1 MSKIKIF
8 SLGGL
13 NENSKNMYIV
23 EVNEDIFVFDAG
35 LKYADDKL
43 LGVDYIIPDYN
54 YIKKNI
60 RKVKGIFI
68 SHAHTEQIGALKNIL
83 VDVPNIKVFG
93 SKFTIDFIR
102 RMLIEAGIKD
112 ANLVEISAHKKINF
126 GSVSIFPIGLTHSVP
141 DNVGYVMNTEDGAI
155 VYTGN
160 FVFDPTMRGAFK
172 TDIGKLAYVGKQG
185 VLCLMS
191 ESLYADKK
199 GYTSPNHRV
208 AGVIKEAL
216 IRRENRIIFNIF
228 SNNVGRVQ
236 ELFEEV
242 SKTHRKII
250 IMGKSL
256 QSTVKYLLENKYL
269 FISKEQIGDLT
280 NLDDRDAVILTATD
294 NERPFSN
301 LERIVNGYDKYIRLK
316 PSDTVFFLDSIT
328 DSVEKN
334 AVRIMDEISRK
345 GVEVI
350 TLPKNS
356 ISYHASSEDL
366 MLMLDLINPKYY
378 MPIIGE
384 YRHQVANADI
394 AYKLGIPKENILLK
408 QNGDVVTF
416 LDGKLVANNE
426 HIEVSDIMIDG
437 TSSEDIGELVLKDRE
452 MLSDNGIVVVCATLD
467 KKSKQ
472 VLAGPSI
479 LTRGFVY
486 VKDSADLISEIERI
500 SLEKIL
506 ENTSNNYVEYNKIK
520 NSIREE
526 VGKYLYLET
535 ECKPM
540 IITVIQ
546 EV

>member
-13 NENSKNMYIV
+13 NENSKNMYVV
-23 EVNEDIFVFDAG
+23 EINEDIFVFEAG
-35 LKYADDKL
+35 LKYADDKF
-43 LGVDYIIPDYN
+43 LGVDYIIPDYT
-54 YIKKNI
+54 YIKNNI
-60 RKVKGIFI
+60 KRVKGIFI
-68 SHAHTEQIGALKNIL
+68 SHAHSEQIGALKNIL
-83 VDVPNIKVFG
+83 EEMPNIKVYG
-93 SKFTIDFIR
+93 TKFTIDFIKR
-102 RMLIEAGIKD
+102 ILDDAKVKANNLIE
-112 ANLVEISAHKKINF
+112 ISPHKKINF
-126 GSVSIFPIGLTHSVP
+126 GSVSIFPISLTHSLP
-141 DNVGYVMNTEDGAI
+141 DNVGYVINTDNGAI

-160 FVFDPTMRGAFK
+160 YVFDPTMRGAFK

-185 VLCLMS
+185 VLCLMC

-199 GYTSPNHRV
+199 GYTSPNHRI
-208 AGVIKEAL
+208 AGLIKETL

-228 SNNVGRVQ
+228 SNNVCRIQ
-236 ELFEEV
+236 ELFDEV

-250 IMGKSL
+250 IMGKAL
-256 QSTVKYLLENKYL
+256 QSTVKYLLDNKYL
-269 FISKEQIGDLT
+269 FIDRERIGDLS
-280 NLDDRDAVILTATD
+280 NLDDRDAVILTSSD

-301 LERIVNGYDKYIRLK
+301 LERILNGYDKYVKIK
-316 PSDTVFFLDSIT
+316 VTDTVFFLDSIT

-334 AVRIMDEISRK
+334 AVRIMDNISRK
-345 GVEVI
+345 GAEVV

-378 MPIIGE
+378 FPIMGE

-394 AYKLGIPKENILLK
+394 AYKIGIPKENILLK
-408 QNGDVVTF
+408 LNGDVITF
-416 LDGKLVANNE
+416 ENGKLVDKPE
-426 HIEVSDIMIDG
+426 HVEVDDIMIDG
-437 TSSEDIGELVLKDRE
+437 NSSEDIGELVLKDRE
-452 MLSDNGIVVVCATLD
+452 MLSDNGIVVVCATLN
-467 KKSKQ
+467 KKTKE

-486 VKDSADLISEIERI
+486 VKDSADMIREIERI
-500 SLEKIL
+500 SLEKII
-506 ENTSNNYVEYNKIK
+506 ENTNNNYVEFNKIK
-520 NSIREE
+520 NGIREE

>member
-13 NENSKNMYIV
+13 NENSKNMYVV
-23 EVNEDIFVFDAG
+23 EINEDIFVFDAG
-35 LKYADDKL
+35 LKYADDKF
-43 LGVDYIIPDYN
+43 LGVDYIIPDYT
-54 YIKKNI
+54 YIKNNI
-60 RKVKGIFI
+60 KRVKGIFI
-68 SHAHTEQIGALKNIL
+68 SHAHSEQIGALKNIL
-83 VDVPNIKVFG
+83 EDMPNIKVYG
-93 SKFTIDFIR
+93 SKFTIDFIK
-102 RMLIEAGIKD
+102 RMLDESNIKVK
-112 ANLVEISAHKKINF
+112 NLVEISAHKKINF
-126 GSVSIFPIGLTHSVP
+126 GSVSVFPIGLTHSVP
-141 DNVGYVMNTEDGAI
+141 DNVGYVINTDNGAI

-199 GYTSPNHRV
+199 GYTSPNHRI
-208 AGVIKEAL
+208 AGLIKETL

-228 SNNVGRVQ
+228 SNNVCRMQ
-236 ELFEEV
+236 ELFDEV

-250 IMGKSL
+250 FMGKSL
-256 QSTVKYLLENKYL
+256 QSTVKYLLDNKYL
-269 FISKEQIGDLT
+269 FINREQIGDLS
-280 NLDDRDAVILTATD
+280 NLDDRDAVILTSTD

-301 LERIVNGYDKYIRLK
+301 LERIINGYDKYVKIK
-316 PSDTVFFLDSIT
+316 PTDTVFFLDSIT

-345 GVEVI
+345 GAEVV
-350 TLPKNS
+350 TLSKNN

-378 MPIIGE
+378 FPIMGE
-384 YRHQVANADI
+384 YRHQVANADV
-394 AYKLGIPKENILLK
+394 AYKIGIPKENILLK
-408 QNGDVVTF
+408 LNGDVVTF
-416 LDGKLVANNE
+416 ENGVLVDNKE
-426 HIEVSDIMIDG
+426 HVEVDDIMIDG

-452 MLSDNGIVVVCATLD
+452 MLSDNGIVIVCATLD
-467 KKSKQ
+467 KKTKQ
-472 VLAGPSI
+472 ILAGPSI

-486 VKDSADLISEIERI
+486 VKDSADLIKEIERI

-506 ENTSNNYVEYNKIK
+506 ENISNNYVEFNKIK
-520 NSIREE
+520 NGIREE

>member
-13 NENSKNMYIV
+13 NESSKNMYIV
-23 EVNEDIFVFDAG
+23 EINDDIFVFDAG
-35 LKYADDKL
+35 LKYADDKF
-43 LGVDYIIPDYN
+43 LGVDYIIPDYS
-54 YIKKNI
+54 YIRNNVK
-60 RKVKGIFI
+60 RVKGIFI
-68 SHAHTEQIGALKNIL
+68 SHSHSEQIGALKNIL
-83 VDVPNIKVFG
+83 EEMPNIKVYAT
-93 SKFTIDFIR
+93 KFSIDFIKTILDEAKVVANN
-102 RMLIEAGIKD
+102 LIE
-112 ANLVEISAHKKINF
+112 ISPHKKINF
-126 GSVSIFPIGLTHSVP
+126 GSVSIFPISLTHSLP
-141 DNVGYVMNTEDGAI
+141 DNVGYVINTDNGAI

-208 AGVIKEAL
+208 AGLIKETL
-216 IRRENRIIFNIF
+216 IRKENRIIFNIF
-228 SNNVGRVQ
+228 SNNVCRIQ
-236 ELFEEV
+236 ELFDEV
-242 SKTHRKII
+242 SKTHRKMI
-250 IMGKSL
+250 IMGKTL
-256 QSTVKYLLENKYL
+256 QRTIKYLLDNKYL
-269 FISKEQIGDLT
+269 FIDREQIGDLS
-280 NLDDRDAVILTATD
+280 NLDDRDAVILTSSD

-301 LERIVNGYDKYIRLK
+301 LERIINGYDKYIKIK
-316 PSDTVFFLDSIT
+316 PTDTIFFLDSIT
-328 DSVEKN
+328 DSIENN
-334 AVRIMDEISRK
+334 AVRIMDNISRI
-345 GVEVI
+345 GAEVI
-350 TLPKNS
+350 TLSKNN
-356 ISYHASSEDL
+356 ITYHASSEDL

-378 MPIIGE
+378 FPIMGE
-384 YRHQVANADI
+384 YRHQVANADV
-394 AYKLGIPKENILLK
+394 AYKIGIPKENILLK
-408 QNGDVVTF
+408 LNGDVVCF
-416 LDGKLVANNE
+416 ENGNLVETNE
-426 HIEVSDIMIDG
+426 HIEVDDIMIDG

-467 KKSKQ
+467 KKTKE

-486 VKDSADLISEIERI
+486 VKDSADLIKEIERI
-500 SLEKIL
+500 SLDKIV
-506 ENTSNNYVEYNKIK
+506 ENISNNYVEFNKIK
-520 NSIREE
+520 NAIREE

>member
-13 NENSKNMYIV
+13 NENSKNMYVV
-23 EVNEDIFVFDAG
+23 EINEDIFVFDAG
-35 LKYADDKL
+35 LKYADDKF
-43 LGVDYIIPDYN
+43 LGVDYIIPDYS
-54 YIKKNI
+54 YIKSNKK
-60 RKVKGIFI
+60 RVKGIFI
-68 SHAHTEQIGALKNIL
+68 SHAHSEQIGALKNIL
-83 VDVPNIKVFG
+83 EDIPNIKVYG
-93 SKFTIDFIR
+93 SKFTIDFIK
-102 RMLIEAGIKD
+102 RMLDESNIKTK
-112 ANLVEISAHKKINF
+112 NLVEISAHKKINF
-126 GSVSIFPIGLTHSVP
+126 GSVSVFPIGLTHSVP
-141 DNVGYVMNTEDGAI
+141 DNVGYVINTDNGAI

-199 GYTSPNHRV
+199 GYTSPNHRI
-208 AGVIKEAL
+208 AGLIKETL
-216 IRRENRIIFNIF
+216 IRKENRIIFNIF
-228 SNNVGRVQ
+228 SNNVCRMQ
-236 ELFEEV
+236 ELFDEV

-250 IMGKSL
+250 FMGKSL
-256 QSTVKYLLENKYL
+256 QSTVKYLLDNKYL
-269 FISKEQIGDLT
+269 FINREQIGDLS
-280 NLDDRDAVILTATD
+280 NLDDRDAVILTSTD

-301 LERIVNGYDKYIRLK
+301 LERIINGYDKYVKIK
-316 PSDTVFFLDSIT
+316 PTDTVFFLDSIT

-334 AVRIMDEISRK
+334 AVRIMNEISRK
-345 GVEVI
+345 GAEVV
-350 TLPKNS
+350 TLSKNN

-378 MPIIGE
+378 FPIMGE
-384 YRHQVANADI
+384 YRHQVANADV
-394 AYKLGIPKENILLK
+394 AYKIGIPKENILLK
-408 QNGDVVTF
+408 LNGDVVTF
-416 LDGKLVANNE
+416 ENGVLVDNKE
-426 HIEVSDIMIDG
+426 HIEVGDIMIDG

-452 MLSDNGIVVVCATLD
+452 MLSDNGIVIVCATLD
-467 KKSKQ
+467 KKTKQ
-472 VLAGPSI
+472 ILAGPSI

-486 VKDSADLISEIERI
+486 VKDSADLIKEIERI

-506 ENTSNNYVEYNKIK
+506 ENISNNYVEFNKIK
-520 NSIREE
+520 NGIREE

>member
-13 NENSKNMYIV
+13 NENSKNMYVV
-23 EVNEDIFVFDAG
+23 EINEDIFVFDAG
-35 LKYADDKL
+35 LKYADDKF
-43 LGVDYIIPDYN
+43 LGVDYIIPDYT
-54 YIKKNI
+54 YIKNNI
-60 RKVKGIFI
+60 KRVKGIFI
-68 SHAHTEQIGALKNIL
+68 SHAHSEQIGALKNIL
-83 VDVPNIKVFG
+83 EDMPNIKVYG
-93 SKFTIDFIR
+93 SKFTIDFIK
-102 RMLIEAGIKD
+102 RMLDESNIK
-112 ANLVEISAHKKINF
+112 AKNLVEISAHKKINF
-126 GSVSIFPIGLTHSVP
+126 GSVSVFPIGLTHSVP
-141 DNVGYVMNTEDGAI
+141 DNVGYVINTDNGAI

-199 GYTSPNHRV
+199 GYTSPNHRI
-208 AGVIKEAL
+208 AGLIKETL

-228 SNNVGRVQ
+228 SNNVCRMQ
-236 ELFEEV
+236 ELFDEV

-250 IMGKSL
+250 FMGKSL
-256 QSTVKYLLENKYL
+256 QSTVKYLLDNKYL
-269 FISKEQIGDLT
+269 FINREQIGDLS
-280 NLDDRDAVILTATD
+280 NLDDRDAVILTSTD

-301 LERIVNGYDKYIRLK
+301 LERIINGYDKYVKIK
-316 PSDTVFFLDSIT
+316 STDTVFFLDSIT

-345 GVEVI
+345 GAEVV
-350 TLPKNS
+350 TLSKNN

-378 MPIIGE
+378 FPIMGE
-384 YRHQVANADI
+384 YRHQVANADV
-394 AYKLGIPKENILLK
+394 AYKIGIPKENILLK
-408 QNGDVVTF
+408 LNGDVVTF
-416 LDGKLVANNE
+416 ENGVLVDNKE
-426 HIEVSDIMIDG
+426 HIEVDDIMIDG

-452 MLSDNGIVVVCATLD
+452 MLSDNGIVIVCATLD
-467 KKSKQ
+467 KKTKQ
-472 VLAGPSI
+472 ILAGPSI

-486 VKDSADLISEIERI
+486 VKDSADLIKEIERI

-506 ENTSNNYVEYNKIK
+506 ENISNNYVEFNKIK
-520 NSIREE
+520 NGIREE

>member
-13 NENSKNMYIV
+13 NESSKNMYVV
-23 EVNEDIFVFDAG
+23 EINEDIFVFDAG
-35 LKYADDKL
+35 LKYADDKF
-43 LGVDYIIPDYN
+43 LGVDYIIPDYT
-54 YIKKNI
+54 YIKNNI
-60 RKVKGIFI
+60 KRVKGIFI
-68 SHAHTEQIGALKNIL
+68 SHAHSEQIGALKNIL
-83 VDVPNIKVFG
+83 EDMPNIKVYG
-93 SKFTIDFIR
+93 SKFTIDFIK
-102 RMLIEAGIKD
+102 RMLEESNIK
-112 ANLVEISAHKKINF
+112 AKNLVEISAHKKINF
-126 GSVSIFPIGLTHSVP
+126 GSVSVFPIGLTHSVP
-141 DNVGYVMNTEDGAI
+141 DNVGYVINTDNGAI

-199 GYTSPNHRV
+199 GYTSPNHRI
-208 AGVIKEAL
+208 AGLIKETL

-228 SNNVGRVQ
+228 SNNVCRMQ
-236 ELFEEV
+236 ELFDEV

-250 IMGKSL
+250 FMGKSL
-256 QSTVKYLLENKYL
+256 QSTVKYLLDNKYL
-269 FISKEQIGDLT
+269 FINREQIGDLS
-280 NLDDRDAVILTATD
+280 NLDDRDAVILTSTD

-301 LERIVNGYDKYIRLK
+301 LERIINGYDKYVKIK
-316 PSDTVFFLDSIT
+316 PTDTVFFLDSIT

-345 GVEVI
+345 GAEVV
-350 TLPKNS
+350 TLSKNN

-378 MPIIGE
+378 FPIMGE
-384 YRHQVANADI
+384 YRHQVANADV
-394 AYKLGIPKENILLK
+394 AYKIGIPKENILLK
-408 QNGDVVTF
+408 LNGDVVTF
-416 LDGKLVANNE
+416 ENGVLIDNKE
-426 HIEVSDIMIDG
+426 HVEVDDIMIDG

-452 MLSDNGIVVVCATLD
+452 MLSDNGIVIVCATLD
-467 KKSKQ
+467 KKTKQ
-472 VLAGPSI
+472 ILAGPSI

-486 VKDSADLISEIERI
+486 VKDSADLIKEIERI

-506 ENTSNNYVEYNKIK
+506 ENISNNYVEFNKIK
-520 NSIREE
+520 NGIREE

>member
-13 NENSKNMYIV
+13 NENSKNMYVV
-23 EVNEDIFVFDAG
+23 EINEDIFVFDAG
-35 LKYADDKL
+35 LKYADDKF
-43 LGVDYIIPDYN
+43 LGVDYIIPDYT
-54 YIKKNI
+54 YIKNNI
-60 RKVKGIFI
+60 KRVKGIFI
-68 SHAHTEQIGALKNIL
+68 SHAHSEQIGALKNIL
-83 VDVPNIKVFG
+83 EDMPNIKVYG
-93 SKFTIDFIR
+93 SKFTIDFIK
-102 RMLIEAGIKD
+102 RMLDESNIKVK
-112 ANLVEISAHKKINF
+112 NLVEISAHKKINF
-126 GSVSIFPIGLTHSVP
+126 GSVSVFPIGLTHSVP
-141 DNVGYVMNTEDGAI
+141 DNVGYVINTDNGAI

-199 GYTSPNHRV
+199 GYTSPNHRI
-208 AGVIKEAL
+208 AGLIKETL
-216 IRRENRIIFNIF
+216 IRKENRIIFNIF
-228 SNNVGRVQ
+228 SNNVCRMQ
-236 ELFEEV
+236 ELFDEV

-250 IMGKSL
+250 FMGKSL
-256 QSTVKYLLENKYL
+256 QSTVKYLLDNKYL
-269 FISKEQIGDLT
+269 FINREQIGDLS
-280 NLDDRDAVILTATD
+280 NLDDRDAVILTSTD

-301 LERIVNGYDKYIRLK
+301 LERIINGYDKYVKIK
-316 PSDTVFFLDSIT
+316 PTDTVFFLDSIT

-345 GVEVI
+345 GAEVV
-350 TLPKNS
+350 TLSKNN

-378 MPIIGE
+378 FPIMGE
-384 YRHQVANADI
+384 YRHQVANADV
-394 AYKLGIPKENILLK
+394 AYKIGIPKENILLK
-408 QNGDVVTF
+408 LNGDVVTF
-416 LDGKLVANNE
+416 ENGVLIDNKE
-426 HIEVSDIMIDG
+426 HIEVDDIMIDG

-452 MLSDNGIVVVCATLD
+452 MLSDNGIVIVCATLD
-467 KKSKQ
+467 KKTKQ
-472 VLAGPSI
+472 ILAGPSI

-486 VKDSADLISEIERI
+486 VKDSADLIKEIERI

-506 ENTSNNYVEYNKIK
+506 ENISNNYVEFNKIK
-520 NSIREE
+520 NGIREE

>member
-13 NENSKNMYIV
+13 NENSKNMYVV
-23 EVNEDIFVFDAG
+23 EINEDIFVFDAG
-35 LKYADDKL
+35 LKYADDKF
-43 LGVDYIIPDYN
+43 LGVDYIIPDYT
-54 YIKKNI
+54 YIKNNI
-60 RKVKGIFI
+60 KRVKGIFI
-68 SHAHTEQIGALKNIL
+68 SHAHSEQIGALKNIL
-83 VDVPNIKVFG
+83 EDMPNIKVYG
-93 SKFTIDFIR
+93 SKFTIDFIK
-102 RMLIEAGIKD
+102 RMLDESNIK
-112 ANLVEISAHKKINF
+112 ANNLVEISAHKKINF
-126 GSVSIFPIGLTHSVP
+126 GSVSVFPIGLTHSVP
-141 DNVGYVMNTEDGAI
+141 DNVGYVINTDNGAI

-199 GYTSPNHRV
+199 GYTSPNHRI
-208 AGVIKEAL
+208 AGLIKETL
-216 IRRENRIIFNIF
+216 IRKENRIIFNIF
-228 SNNVGRVQ
+228 SNNVCRMQ
-236 ELFEEV
+236 ELFDEV

-250 IMGKSL
+250 FMGKSL
-256 QSTVKYLLENKYL
+256 QSTVKYLLDNKYL
-269 FISKEQIGDLT
+269 FINREQIGDLS
-280 NLDDRDAVILTATD
+280 NLDDRDAVILTSTD

-301 LERIVNGYDKYIRLK
+301 LERIINGYDKYVKIK
-316 PSDTVFFLDSIT
+316 PTDTVFFLDSIT

-345 GVEVI
+345 GAEVV
-350 TLPKNS
+350 TLSKNN

-378 MPIIGE
+378 FPIMGE
-384 YRHQVANADI
+384 YRHQVANADV
-394 AYKLGIPKENILLK
+394 AYKIGIPKENILLK
-408 QNGDVVTF
+408 LNGDVVTF
-416 LDGKLVANNE
+416 ENGVLIDNKE
-426 HIEVSDIMIDG
+426 HVEVDDIMIDG

-452 MLSDNGIVVVCATLD
+452 MLSDNGIVIVCATLD
-467 KKSKQ
+467 KKTKQ
-472 VLAGPSI
+472 ILAGPSI

-486 VKDSADLISEIERI
+486 VKDSADLIKEIERI

-506 ENTSNNYVEYNKIK
+506 ENISNNYVEFNKIK
-520 NSIREE
+520 NGIREE

>member
-13 NENSKNMYIV
+13 NENSKNMYVV
-23 EVNEDIFVFDAG
+23 EINEDIFVFDAG
-35 LKYADDKL
+35 LKYADDKF
-43 LGVDYIIPDYN
+43 LGVDYIIPDYS
-54 YIKKNI
+54 YIKNNI
-60 RKVKGIFI
+60 KRVKGLFL
-68 SHAHTEQIGALKNIL
+68 SHAHSEQIGALKNIL
-83 VDVPNIKVFG
+83 EDIPNIKVYG
-93 SKFTIDFIR
+93 SKFTMDFVKE
-102 RMLIEAGIKD
+102 MLDETNIK
-112 ANLVEISAHKKINF
+112 ANNLIEISAHKKINF

-141 DNVGYVMNTEDGAI
+141 DNVGYVINTDNGAI

-208 AGVIKEAL
+208 SGLIKETL
-216 IRRENRIIFNIF
+216 IRKENRIIFNIY
-228 SNNVGRVQ
+228 SNNICRIQ
-236 ELFEEV
+236 ELFDEV

-250 IMGKSL
+250 IMGKTL
-256 QSTVKYLLENKYL
+256 QSTVKYLLDNKYL
-269 FISKEQIGDLT
+269 FINREQIGDLS
-280 NLDDRDAVILTATD
+280 NLDDRDSVILTSSD

-301 LERIVNGYDKYIRLK
+301 LERIVNGYDKYIK
-316 PSDTVFFLDSIT
+316 IKSTDTVFFLDSIT

-345 GVEVI
+345 GAEVV
-350 TLPKNS
+350 TLSKNN

-378 MPIIGE
+378 FPIMGE

-394 AYKLGIPKENILLK
+394 AHKLGIPKENILLK
-408 QNGDVVTF
+408 LNGDVVTF
-416 LDGKLVANNE
+416 ENGTLVDNYE
-426 HIEVSDIMIDG
+426 HIDVGDIMIDG

-467 KKSKQ
+467 KKTKE

-486 VKDSADLISEIERI
+486 VKDSADLIKEIERI

-506 ENTSNNYVEYNKIK
+506 ENISNNYVEFNKIK